1 MIGDVCM
8 NRYKQQGLT
17 LISVVLVAA
26 LLGAALLVAFKCVP
40 VVTEY
45 LAIKRVIKAVAEEGD
60 GGETMGNLKHSFDRR
75 SGIDD
80 ISSIRGSDLI
90 IYKQAGKVV
99 VQAQYERRV
108 PLVANVSLLFEFN
121 TSTAGK

>member
-1 MIGDVCM
+1 M
-8 NRYKQQGLT
+8 NRNKQRGLT
-17 LISVVLVAA
+17 LISLILIAA

-45 LAIKRVIKAVAEEGD
+45 MAIVRVIKAVADEGD
-60 GGETMGNLKHSFDRR
+60 QGENMGSLKRSFDRR
-75 SGIDD
+75 AQIDD

-90 IYKQAGKVV
+90 VYKNAGKVV

-108 PLVANVSLLFEFN
+108 PLVANVSLVFEFN
-121 TSTAGK
+121 TSSSGK

>member
-1 MIGDVCM
+1 M
-8 NRYKQQGLT
+8 NRSKQQGLT

-60 GGETMGNLKHSFDRR
+60 AGETMGNLKHSFDRR
-75 SGIDD
+75 SNIDD

-90 IYKQAGKVV
+90 IYKQAGKVI

-108 PLVANVSLLFEFN
+108 PLVANVSLVFEFN
-121 TSTAGK
+121 TSSSGK

>member
-1 MIGDVCM
+1 M
-8 NRYKQQGLT
+8 NRNKQQGLT

-45 LAIKRVIKAVAEEGD
+45 LAIVRVIKAVAEEGD
-60 GGETMGNLKHSFDRR
+60 QGETLGRLKYSFDRR
-75 SGIDD
+75 AQIDD
-80 ISSIRGSDLI
+80 ISSIRGSDLT
-90 IYKQAGKVV
+90 IYKQSGKVV
-99 VQAQYERRV
+99 VEAQYERRV

-121 TSTAGK
+121 TSSTGK